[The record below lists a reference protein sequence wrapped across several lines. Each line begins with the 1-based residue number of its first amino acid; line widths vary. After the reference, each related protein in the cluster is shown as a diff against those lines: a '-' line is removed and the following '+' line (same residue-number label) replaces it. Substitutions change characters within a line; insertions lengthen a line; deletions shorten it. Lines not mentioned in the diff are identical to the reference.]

1 MNIRPLLNRHPLQPG
16 ESLSSLW
23 VRLQAANYYRSSQ
36 AIADICRPHLPPG
49 ENFHLPHLAET
60 WPVLA
65 ALTRLPAADLYQ
77 ASFHRYA
84 SALALPWETLA
95 FISLPDGARVPL
107 LSARLRRL
115 FLRPLQDAQYC
126 PVCLANGRYH
136 RLRWLNLLV
145 AICLHHAC
153 LMQCGCPN
161 CSQKLPVSAIVAATC
176 PACAYDLTTTPAIS
190 VSDDSCGLWVHHQL
204 QSWWGDTSA
213 PPLPDQVTMPA
224 QPAPILL
231 EGLRVLATMA
241 ARLPEAMR
249 HMPPSSDLPLEP
261 VNLRALPTPLQ
272 VYRTYATAM
281 NAMVN
286 WPQAFHQFLDTYR
299 QRPGVAAGQV
309 TDEFAP
315 LYLHWLEKR
324 WQRPEFTFIQ
334 AAFDDFL
341 LANYPLSRSITR
353 LDRYR
358 RSQALRDRFP
368 YLTQAEAAERLG
380 VEPEIVHRLVDEGIL
395 VDYERGEGQQRH
407 WHQRLRIVRR
417 LEFIDL
423 QRQWQAG
430 IPLEDA
436 ARILDVDEQ
445 IVENLVKASLLTK
458 CGHTSDVDDS
468 LWLIDTLS
476 LNTLVRGLK
485 RYPVTPYHF
494 GSPVTLWEL
503 MEKGYDPLQVLQQIL
518 VGEVTAVWFGGALY
532 SLWVSRNDIH
542 LLQM

>member
-1 MNIRPLLNRHPLQPG
+1 MNIRSLLNRRPLQPG

-23 VRLQAANYYRSSQ
+23 VRLQAANYYHRPQ

-65 ALTRLPAADLYQ
+65 AVTRLPAADLYS

-107 LSARLRRL
+107 LSARQHRF

-126 PVCLANGRYH
+126 PTCLANGRYH
-136 RLRWLNLLV
+136 RLSWLNLLA
-145 AICLHHAC
+145 AICPHHAC
-153 LMQCGCPN
+153 LLQCGCPH
-161 CSQKLPVSAIVAATC
+161 CSQKLPLSAIVAATC
-176 PACAYDLTTTPAIS
+176 PACAYDLTTTPPIS
-190 VSDDSCGLWVHHQL
+190 VSDDSWGLWVHHQL

-224 QPAPILL
+224 QPVPILL
-231 EGLRVLATMA
+231 EVLRVLATVA
-241 ARLPEAMR
+241 ARLPEAML
-249 HMPPSSDLPLEP
+249 HTLPHPDLSLEP
-261 VNLRALPTPLQ
+261 VDLRTLPTPLQ
-272 VYRTYATAM
+272 VYCTYATAM
-281 NAMVN
+281 KAMVN
-286 WPQAFHQFLDTYR
+286 WPQAFHQFLTVYR

-315 LYLHWLEKR
+315 LYLDWLEER
-324 WQRPEFTFIQ
+324 WQRPEFAFIQ

-341 LANYPLSRSITR
+341 VTNYPLSRSVTR

-358 RSQALRDRFP
+358 RSQVLRDRFP
-368 YLTQAEAAERLG
+368 YLTQVEAAERLG
-380 VEPEIVHRLVDEGIL
+380 VEPEIVQRLVDEAIL

-407 WHQRLRIVRR
+407 WHQRLRLVRR
-417 LEFIDL
+417 LEFVAL
-423 QRQWQAG
+423 QRRWQAG
-430 IPLEDA
+430 IPLKDVA
-436 ARILDVDEQ
+436 SILDVDEQ
-445 IVENLVKASLLTK
+445 MVENLVKASLLTK
-458 CGHTSDVDDS
+458 CGHTSCVNDS
-468 LWLIDTLS
+468 LWPIETIS

-485 RYPVTPYHF
+485 RYPVTPHHF

-503 MEKGYDPLQVLQQIL
+503 VANGYDPVRVLQQIL
-518 VGEVTAVWFGGALY
+518 AGEVTAVWFGGGLY
-532 SLWVSRNDIH
+532 SLWVSRDERH
-542 LLQM
+542 LLRK